1 MATFY
6 ISVSIEVEADSYE
19 EAYTLENM
27 LTDRLRGWTEVKD
40 VCSIDVEHT
49 DGDLAEDLE

>member
-1 MATFY
+1 MATFC
-6 ISVSIEVEADSYE
+6 ISLSIEVEADSYE
-19 EAYTLENM
+19 EAYALRDT
-27 LTDRLRGWTEVKD
+27 LTDRLCLMDEVTD